1 MDFGSLIWWIFLL
14 SAFQPVVQQ
23 RVLLARRLRA
33 LHQLERSRGTR
44 AITLIHRQESFS
56 FFGLSFARF
65 IDIDDAEAVLRAIEL
80 TGPKV
85 PIDLVLHTPGG
96 LVLAAEQISRA
107 LSRHQAKVTVM
118 VPHYAMSGGTLIALA
133 ADEIV
138 LALSAVL
145 GPVDPQLG
153 QQPAASILAAVALK
167 DVNKVDDETLILADV
182 SRKAIDQVR
191 EAATVLLTSRGMDAG
206 EADKLAALLSEG
218 HWTHDHPITA
228 EAAAGLGLRV
238 STAIPTEVR
247 DLIRLYPQPRGR
259 HPAVEFFPVPYR
271 TPAKP
276 TEPAAS

>member
-107 LSRHQAKVTVM
+107 LSRHQAK
-118 VPHYAMSGGTLIALA
+118 
-133 ADEIV
+133 
-138 LALSAVL
+138 SAVL

>member
-1 MDFGSLIWWIFLL
+1 MLG
-14 SAFQPVVQQ
+14 
-23 RVLLARRLRA
+23 
-33 LHQLERSRGTR
+33 
-44 AITLIHRQESFS
+44 
-56 FFGLSFARF
+56 
-65 IDIDDAEAVLRAIEL
+65 
-80 TGPKV
+80 
-85 PIDLVLHTPGG
+85 
-96 LVLAAEQISRA
+96 

-167 DVNKVDDETLILADV
+167 DVNKAN
-182 SRKAIDQVR
+182 DQVR

>member
-96 LVLAAEQISRA
+96 LVLAAE
-107 LSRHQAKVTVM
+107 
-118 VPHYAMSGGTLIALA
+118 
-133 ADEIV
+133 
-138 LALSAVL
+138 SAVL